1 MLKEETVQQAF
12 ELSSGELQLS
22 ATLFTPEGG
31 LRGAVLLVFPLA
43 EERKGAL
50 PFFVAFARSLAASG
64 FASLLFDFA
73 GTGDSEGD
81 FADLPEGQFRDDL
94 AAAHEWLRTR
104 YPDLP
109 LFLCGL
115 RTGAVLA
122 QQYATAHPDFKKVV
136 CWSPVAGKDFV
147 NQLLQRR
154 MVNDMVA
161 YGKARA
167 SRAALLE
174 ALEAGRSVDLDGY
187 IFSPAVYRTLKA
199 LTACDPGVP
208 VFTTPATVKYPPF
221 WNTVGH
227 VDLDG
232 LIRETLLQITEDSA
246 FAAHPQNAA
255 SSALPASCTGETDG
269 ARYIWDKPQGTPRAG
284 LLFLHG
290 WSGDRTGP
298 HRLFVQFARQMAKN
312 GTLCLR
318 VDFLGR
324 GLSDG
329 DASSASIAG
338 MTETA
343 EACLAE
349 LRRALPVGAP
359 VQVAAI
365 CSGCKVAITLA
376 AAHPELDRLLLWSAE
391 SMGSLRAGAT
401 NRRKRWHTLL
411 TYAKKL
417 TSPETWKKLLTGR
430 VNSKLVAKALAQ
442 KAEVRSA
449 EEAAAEDATLEK
461 FRDYR
466 RQVHFFFGGSDPDAK
481 GSAAA
486 YEAFCKKNKIP
497 FSLDWIPNAGHSYYG
512 AAWTRQLLDFSERY
526 LVKIR
531 KPGFE

>member
-1 MLKEETVQQAF
+1 MQTSFSL
-12 ELSSGELQLS
+12 LSGSFHLA
-22 ATLFTPEGG
+22 ATLFTPAHT
-31 LRGAVLLVFPLA
+31 LRGAALLVLPLA

-50 PFFVAFARSLAASG
+50 PFFVAFARSLETAG

-81 FADLPEGQFRDDL
+81 FAHVPEGQFLSDL
-94 AAAHEWLRTR
+94 ATAHDWLRMR

-109 LFLCGL
+109 LVLCGL

-122 QQYATAHPDFKKVV
+122 QRYAAVHPDFRKVV
-136 CWSPVAGKDFV
+136 CWSPVAGTDFV

-167 SRAALLE
+167 SRASLLA

-187 IFSPAVYRTLKA
+187 VFTGAVYRALKNLVA
-199 LTACDPGVP
+199 DDPGVP

-232 LIRETLLQITEDSA
+232 LIRETVQNIAGDGDSE
-246 FAAHPQNAA
+246 
-255 SSALPASCTGETDG
+255 SSRPPEVSGGFGLSGKTGEIDG
-269 ARYIWDKPQGTPRAG
+269 ARYIWDGPEGTPERG

-298 HRLFVQFARQMAKN
+298 HRLFVQFARRTAKN
-312 GTLCLR
+312 GILCLR
-318 VDFLGR
+318 VDFIGR

-329 DASSASIAG
+329 AASDASIAG
-338 MTETA
+338 MAKTA

-349 LRRALPVGAP
+349 LRNALPAGAP
-359 VQVAAI
+359 IQIAAI

-376 AAHPELDRLLLWSAE
+376 AAHPELDRLLLWSPE

-401 NRRKRWHTLL
+401 SRRKRWHTLL

-417 TSPETWKKLLTGR
+417 TSPETWKKLLTGK

-449 EEAAAEDATLEK
+449 EEAATEDATLET
-461 FRDYR
+461 FRFYR
-466 RQVHFFFGGSDPDAK
+466 RPIHFFFGGSDPDAK
-481 GSAAA
+481 GSSAA
-486 YEAFCKKNKIP
+486 YEMFCRKNKIP

-512 AAWTRQLLDFSERY
+512 EAWTRQLLDFSERY
-526 LVKIR
+526 LLAASQKAG
-531 KPGFE
+531 KEDA